1 MSYINIGD
9 LTGGKQDY
17 WSWANLK
24 NFVGQDEA
32 AEHFYAGESSSVA
45 AYSCFCRLATWSC
58 QGMPSYLPLRH
69 TQQHTYHVM
78 ITYTSSHIKAQG
90 LDQ

>member
-17 WSWANLK
+17 WSWANLN

-32 AEHFYAGESSSVA
+32 AEHFYAGESSSVV
-45 AYSCFCRLATWSC
+45 AYSYFCRLAIWSC
-58 QGMPSYLPLRH
+58 QGMPSCVQFAFAAHSAIYIS
-69 TQQHTYHVM
+69 YD
-78 ITYTSSHIKAQG
+78 
-90 LDQ
+90 DQIYKQSYISYI

>member
-24 NFVGQDEA
+24 SFVGQDEA
-32 AEHFYAGESSSVA
+32 AEHFYAGESSSLA
-45 AYSCFCRLATWSC
+45 AYSCFGRLA
-58 QGMPSYLPLRH
+58 
-69 TQQHTYHVM
+69 
-78 ITYTSSHIKAQG
+78 I
-90 LDQ
+90 